1 MNEKVIDKIR
11 KLFSLSDSSNEHE
24 AKQAMLMA
32 QKLMAKHNLEAKDIV
47 INEKSDVHEIECGDY
62 GKKTWKRILASV
74 ISNNFRCKHFY
85 NNRGR
90 RGFIVVFV
98 GILEDI
104 EIAKEIYEF
113 AINTIENNQKKIYRE
128 FQMLGQVTKGVKKSY
143 AMGFIDGLNDALE
156 EQKEDIQQEYGLVLQ
171 TPVVVVDYMADKSFK
186 GSAPRVKMAIENRSA
201 MIQGY
206 DDGMEFGLRQNEGVV
221 DEQCST
227 NRALNA

>member
-1 MNEKVIDKIR
+1 MNEKVIDKIK
-11 KLFSLSDSSNEHE
+11 KLFSLSDSTNEHE

-47 INEKSDVHEIECGDY
+47 VNEKSDVHEIKCGDY
-62 GKKTWKRILASV
+62 GKKTWKRLLAGV
-74 ISNNFRCKHFY
+74 IAKNFRCKHFY
-85 NNRGR
+85 NNRGQ
-90 RGFIVVFV
+90 RGFVVVFV

-128 FQMLGQVTKGVKKSY
+128 FKMHSLVTKGIKKSY
-143 AMGFIDGLNDALE
+143 AMGFINGLDDALE

-171 TPVVVVDYMADKSFK
+171 TPVVVVDYMAEKIFT
-186 GSAPRVKMAIENRSA
+186 GSTPHVNMAIENRSA
-201 MIQGY
+201 MIKGY
-206 DDGMEFGLRQNEGVV
+206 DDGVEFGLSQSEGVV